1 MDPSDRRRDRQQA
14 GRNSSE
20 RWPKTPRVIR
30 WLWVGS
36 VTALLA
42 SQTFSDQG
50 MDTEDMLRLL
60 IEVTEIMREN
70 SQYEMS
76 RPVPSPGCP
85 ADGAG
90 ATAADR

>member
-1 MDPSDRRRDRQQA
+1 
-14 GRNSSE
+14 
-20 RWPKTPRVIR
+20 
-30 WLWVGS
+30 
-36 VTALLA
+36 
-42 SQTFSDQG
+42 